1 MLWRLTIGWFLSL
14 KRGAKAA
21 DCLQGAGVQDM
32 KLRNR
37 HLQLYLLCIL
47 SPAAFLAMPA
57 QADSKFSI
65 AHGKRTTRLPFEL
78 IDNRV
83 FVEVRLNGHGPF
95 HFILDTGAGGFS
107 IDDAVAQKL
116 GLQVEDAGQGTGVGE
131 KTVRVGRAHLAEA
144 QIGDLR
150 FEELTVG
157 VFPGGDS
164 GNVFGKKPLDGIVGL
179 EVFQHVVVKHDYI
192 RCVLTFT
199 LPDRFSY
206 SGRGVIVH
214 FDRPRYI
221 PVVDAELDGV
231 PGKFGIDTGARSALL
246 AFGPFA
252 EQNQLKEKYDAKLE
266 GVTGWGIGGP
276 VRSLLA
282 RAKELRIGKVVTRD
296 LVIRLSTQQK
306 GLTTSSGMAG
316 LIGPDVLS
324 QFNLTVDYSR
334 SRIILEKNKRYGK
347 RDSYDRAGMWMG
359 QDGGH
364 FIVVDVIKGGP
375 ADDAGIKQGETILS
389 VDGVS
394 TDQLVL
400 PEVRER
406 MRREAVGRRITLS
419 IMSSGT
425 KHTAVVTLR
434 DLV

>member
-1 MLWRLTIGWFLSL
+1 MGRDHSTSFWIPAQWDSRSMMLSL
-14 KRGAKAA
+14 KSWACRSKTWEKG
-21 DCLQGAGVQDM
+21 
-32 KLRNR
+32 
-37 HLQLYLLCIL
+37 
-47 SPAAFLAMPA
+47 PA
-57 QADSKFSI
+57 SE
-65 AHGKRTTRLPFEL
+65 KRP
-78 IDNRV
+78 
-83 FVEVRLNGHGPF
+83 
-95 HFILDTGAGGFS
+95 S
-107 IDDAVAQKL
+107 
-116 GLQVEDAGQGTGVGE
+116 
-131 KTVRVGRAHLAEA
+131 
-144 QIGDLR
+144 
-150 FEELTVG
+150 
-157 VFPGGDS
+157 
-164 GNVFGKKPLDGIVGL
+164 
-179 EVFQHVVVKHDYI
+179 
-192 RCVLTFT
+192 
-199 LPDRFSY
+199 
-206 SGRGVIVH
+206 
-214 FDRPRYI
+214 DRPRYI

-246 AFGPFA
+246 AYGPFV

-296 LVIRLSTQQK
+296 LVIRLSTQKK
-306 GLTTSSGMAG
+306 GLTTSSEMAG

-324 QFNLTVDYSR
+324 QFDLTVDYSR
-334 SRIILEKNKRYGK
+334 NRIIFEKNKRYGK

-359 QDGGH
+359 QDGEH
-364 FIVVDVIKGGP
+364 FVVVDVIKGGP
-375 ADDAGIKQGETILS
+375 ADDAGIKQGETILA